1 MSDANEKNQRQA
13 EIEAIEL
20 PLLLEAMVQR
30 YGYDFRDYAMA
41 SLKRRIILAMQ
52 KEPGVMTISNY
63 QDRILHDPE
72 VMARFLDVV
81 SVGVTSFFRDPDFYK
96 IFREKVIPT
105 LREIPFIRIWHVGCA
120 SGEEVYSMA
129 ILLHEEG
136 LLDKTRLYAT
146 DMNQHMLDQGRAGI
160 FSVRQLNLYTNNYKE
175 AGGKSDFSDYYT
187 AKHGGVILRSFLTKN
202 IVWAQHNLVS
212 DSFFNEFQVVLCRN
226 VMIYFNRTL
235 QERVHRLIY
244 NSLAIGGVLGLGR
257 GESLRLTTYENCYEM
272 INRLEKLFRRVQ

>member
-1 MSDANEKNQRQA
+1 MSDANEKNQRHA

-41 SLKRRIILAMQ
+41 SLKRRIAVAIQ

-81 SVGVTSFFRDPDFYK
+81 SVGVTSFFRDSDFYK

-120 SGEEVYSMA
+120 TGEEVYSMA

-146 DMNQHMLDQGRAGI
+146 DMNQHMLDQGRDGI
-160 FSVRQLNLYTNNYKE
+160 FSVRHLNIYTNNYKE
-175 AGGKSDFSDYYT
+175 AGGKSEFSDYYT
-187 AKHGGVILRSFLTKN
+187 SKHGGVILRSFLTKN

-244 NSLAIGGVLGLGR
+244 NSLAINGVLGLGR
-257 GESLRLTTYENCYEM
+257 GESLRLTTYEHCYEM